1 MKKAVVASLMAFA
14 SVAPR
19 AHFAFSQQP
28 ASPGSGA
35 QQPAAGTQQPAAGA
49 AAGQVQMPQAE
60 YNDYTAAINQ
70 GTAQTKAPAL
80 EAYLQKYPQSSVK
93 GDVLQQL
100 MVAYSSFDPTKTLD
114 AADRLLQVDPNNL
127 RAITL
132 EVYFRKASADQ
143 LTDATAKQAA
153 LDKAAEFAQ
162 KGLAATKPA
171 SMNGADFKTLQTNAN
186 PIFYSAIGT
195 AALNKK
201 DGATAITNFKQEL
214 AAVPVDQTTKPGPI
228 LQDTYFLG
236 LAYLQSTPP
245 DYINCTFY
253 VTRFTVYAPEPY
265 KSQMLPTAQYCYKKY
280 HGNAD
285 GYDKVT
291 TAATANL
298 TPPSDFTITPAP
310 KASDIAHQTVASTP
324 DLGTLALSDKEF
336 ILQNGT
342 PDDAEKVWATVKG
355 KTVEIPDATVI
366 SATDSALNVAVS
378 DDAVQSKTADFI
390 FNMKEPLKTMPTV
403 GSKVTLTGTYAS
415 YSQGG
420 TTAAAATPAATTAAP
435 ATTAPASADATATA
449 TTPVSPDAA
458 TSAPTTTAS
467 PTPAPAA
474 PAATQAP
481 AASTAP
487 GAAPGPVMIT
497 MSDGALSAK
506 AAPRRSTTPARRTA
520 PARRR

>member
-1 MKKAVVASLMAFA
+1 MKKAVVASLLAVA
-14 SVAPR
+14 SVVPGAR
-19 AHFAFSQQP
+19 YAFSQQQ
-28 ASPGSGA
+28 ADTASGA
-35 QQPAAGTQQPAAGA
+35 QGAPGAPAG
-49 AAGQVQMPQAE
+49 GQVQMPQAE

-70 GTAQTKAPAL
+70 ATPQTKAPAL

-93 GDVLQQL
+93 ADVLQQL

-153 LDKAAEFAQ
+153 LDKAADNAQ
-162 KGLAATKPA
+162 KGLAATKPKDM
-171 SMNGADFKTLQTNAN
+171 SDADFKTLQTNAN

-201 DGATAITNFKQEL
+201 DTATAITNFKQEL

-253 VTRFTVYAPEPY
+253 VSRFTAYAPEPY
-265 KSQMLPTAQYCYKKY
+265 KSQMAPTAQYCYKKY

-298 TPPSDFTITPAP
+298 NPPSDFTITPAP
-310 KASDIAHQTVASTP
+310 KASDIAHQTVASTS

-342 PDDAEKVWATVKG
+342 SEDAEKVWATVKG
-355 KTVEIPDATVI
+355 KTVQIPDATVI
-366 SATDSALNVAVS
+366 TATESMLTVAVS
-378 DDAVQSKTADFI
+378 DDAVQSKTADFT
-390 FNMKEPLKTMPTV
+390 FNMKESLKTVPAV
-403 GSKVTLTGTYAS
+403 GSKITLTGTYAS

-420 TTAAAATPAATTAAP
+420 AATAPASTPAASTTSTPTSPDTSASTTAATPSTTATATSTPTSADASASTTTTAPTAPAATTPAP
-435 ATTAPASADATATA
+435 ATTAPAST
-449 TTPVSPDAA
+449 
-458 TSAPTTTAS
+458 
-467 PTPAPAA
+467 
-474 PAATQAP
+474 
-481 AASTAP
+481 
-487 GAAPGPVMIT
+487 PGPMMIT
-497 MSDGALSAK
+497 MSDGAVATK
-506 AAPRRSTTPARRTA
+506 TPARRPTTTTRT
-520 PARRR
+520 PTRRR